1 MRKLFTFLVAFLATL
16 SGAVWGQEHDMSKDG
31 TLSITSGGSWIVTG
45 NAGEENSEHIS
56 VNAPGQEVNLTL
68 NNVNI
73 NQNGSDVSALEI
85 LAGTVHLNLAEGTTN
100 SMVSGHAHAGIY
112 VAKGATLIIDGEGS
126 LTAECAKTN
135 GTNNSLAAG
144 IGGGGSGNHA
154 SFGTIWIKGG
164 TVKARSYTYGENG
177 NPNVHAHGA
186 GIGGGEGSSEGTI
199 IITGGTVNASCE
211 DLDGLYTQGYY
222 HAVGAA
228 IGGGYR
234 GTCTSIAILGGT
246 VNAKNIVSHGGRQA
260 NNIGKG
266 ALERTDNIEGPSIIL
281 GNWDS
286 KTQPTINGD
295 NTSFTYTQ
303 DNYLYA
309 IGGNEISSNGI
320 VTLPAKTQMY
330 LTAAPTKATLNAFT
344 MTLNRTVQ
352 QIEGAHDIYVYTEDG
367 AKKPDEIISQYA
379 NLYYGPDC
387 VVDIPSNI
395 HCTNNHLFVGWLTK
409 ADETY
414 SGITE
419 TTAVDGTVD
428 ISQDMK
434 EGKKVLRYQTTG
446 TASDIQKTDYYAVWV
461 DNEMSINVITDT
473 EWDTKNAPSVDVT
486 PTDAIQYLQFTFNDN
501 NHPELNESGKE
512 VDFQTEA
519 AFGNKLKGTPTL
531 ESTYEKPY
539 KSLEGVTATV
549 TLRNGGSYTG
559 TVNFKPF
566 NISKNGFLITSATV
580 SSVKPFYNGKA
591 QNTGSTGE
599 PDHVVAVKAIID
611 GDEDNTE
618 VTLIEDVHFRIIGY
632 GDNTYNL
639 DNGVDLKDAGTYEK
653 IKIMNLVEAGV
664 KFGTSFTGGSTP
676 KKEGQGSEDQKST
689 VLEKTYEILPYPITV
704 TPSSGQSWIIGSET
718 PLTIDFLPKEGT
730 NILGEDVNEAIKYN
744 EAKLGLSK
752 TEGGSVLE
760 GNPTTPGAY
769 YIVQNGLALQ
779 DQDNGDFKTSN
790 YELKFAEKPVMFNVY
805 KDITNDQTITISV
818 AGTDNLTYDGTDQ
831 ASNVTVTANG
841 LDESQ
846 YTKKITSTVS
856 AEGVVK
862 NAGEYTV
869 TVEGK
874 KDSYFTGTK
883 TATFTVAKAEI
894 TKAAAKNQ
902 TVTLGK
908 VDTEFKK
915 EATSET
921 VELTGL
927 VNNEKPVFDTN
938 GSSLKLVADAS
949 SYTEAKT
956 YTDAIEIEKLAL
968 KDADDGSFLAA
979 NYDIS
984 NLSYNTNESR
994 GDLIVETDDQIDITD
1009 PTGDIDFKNGTMVYN
1024 GKTPA
1029 DINLSVTIDEIP
1041 LVESDYTVVYKKNNQ
1056 PVGNNE
1062 KLNVGN
1068 YSVTVTI
1075 EEGSHKG
1082 SIVQNSLNVTQR
1094 PLKVNFVLSNLD
1106 ESYIGKEIQAADYV
1120 SYSLNGTNEGL
1131 VKGEEPIIS
1140 GTFKIANQKNVNGKY
1155 DVEIRGLKISNSL
1168 TFLST
1173 NYETDLSV
1181 NGTEIAVDGDGDGTT
1196 EIEDP
1201 TNPDEGGDGGDGQD
1215 PTRYYNI
1222 YDVTEYDFID
1232 VSFSRN
1238 VVREGGSVN
1247 VYLGIPEGLDPAA
1260 VTLMFKRSLYGGW
1273 ENLNTDDDGNYLIN
1287 NIWTDIYVKAVVD
1300 ESYIDPN
1307 PDENHIYID
1316 LSETNDSIW
1325 LYTER
1330 KLVEE
1335 GKTAVIQAEVA
1346 KSCQNKE
1353 IRYMYK
1359 RTVLGEWKEMPKDY
1373 SINQYVV
1380 RDITT
1385 DIYVKAYF
1393 VFDKQDPTTAK
1404 NPHHVYADIT
1414 ATCEGLYLDATRHK
1428 VADEG
1433 DTKVFLYVKKG
1444 FETKDARYLFKR
1456 GLKGEWED
1464 LVPGIEQNTFQV
1476 TDIEGDIYL
1485 KGMDA
1490 VYTGTEDIDGM
1501 VRVYT
1506 KDGSLFVYTA
1516 QPEEIFVV
1524 SMTGVT
1530 VKRTRQTG
1538 LQSYPLN
1545 QGIYVVCVGE
1555 QVFKVRVK

>member
-1 MRKLFTFLVAFLATL
+1 MRKLFTFIVAFLATV
-16 SGAVWGQEHDMSKDG
+16 SGAVWGQEMEYSGSHDAIEINGGGVKEVTFSD
-31 TLSITSGGSWIVTG
+31 LSINAAAACKITG
-45 NAGEENSEHIS
+45 ETT
-56 VNAPGQEVNLTL
+56 VYLTL
-68 NNVNI
+68 KGKNYLTSNRDN
-73 NQNGSDVSALEI
+73 
-85 LAGTVHLNLAEGTTN
+85 
-100 SMVSGHAHAGIY
+100 AGIY
-112 VAKGATLIIDGEGS
+112 VESKSTLIITKESDGATL
-126 LTAECAKTN
+126 TARSYDSNVLATDEVN
-135 GTNNSLAAG
+135 AAG
-144 IGGGGSGNHA
+144 IGGSEANP
-154 SFGTIWIKGG
+154 SFGTIIIEGG
-164 TVKARSYTYGENG
+164 TINAYSWTKGAAG
-177 NPNVHAHGA
+177 HANGA
-186 GIGGGEGSSEGTI
+186 GIGGGNGSRDGVIIIKGGTI
-199 IITGGTVNASCE
+199 NAGCLDEGGAQGAVN
-211 DLDGLYTQGYY
+211 DR
-222 HAVGAA
+222 AVGAA
-228 IGGGYR
+228 IGGGYN
-234 GTCTSIAILGGT
+234 GTVTNIAVLGGT
-246 VNAKNIVSHGGRQA
+246 INVRNTGAEKHNAV
-260 NNIGKG
+260 NIGAGKG
-266 ALERTDNIEGPSIIL
+266 SSSAPSIIL

-303 DNYLYA
+303 GNYLNA
-309 IGGNEISSNGI
+309 IGGNEISSNGT

-330 LTAAPTKATLNAFT
+330 LTAAPTQATLNAHT
-344 MTLNRTVQ
+344 MKLVKTKDLM
-352 QIEGAHDIYVYTEDG
+352 EGAHTITVYTKDG
-367 AKKPDEIISQYA
+367 GKTPDQVIKQFA
-379 NLYYGPDC
+379 NLYYGADC
-387 VVDIPSNI
+387 TVEVPSNI
-395 HCTNNHLFVGWLTK
+395 HCNKGHHFMGWMKAVG
-409 ADETY
+409 
-414 SGITE
+414 
-419 TTAVDGTVD
+419 TAPAAAIQEPVDGTGTVSGPKGD
-428 ISQDMK
+428 
-434 EGKKVLRYQTTG
+434 EGEKLLKYTTVG
-446 TASDIQKTDYYAVWV
+446 DASGIAETTYSAVWV
-461 DNEMSINVITDT
+461 DNEMSILVKTETDWSK
-473 EWDTKNAPSVDVT
+473 ESAPIVSVT
-486 PTDAIQYLQFTFNDN
+486 PTNAVSLLDYTFNAGTDGEN
-501 NHPELNESGKE
+501 AELKVPDKEVSFSKVLGKE
-512 VDFQTEA
+512 NALT
-519 AFGNKLKGTPTL
+519 GTPTL
-531 ESTYEKPY
+531 DSNYDQPSKT
-539 KSLEGVTATV
+539 LTGITATV
-549 TLRNGGSYTG
+549 KVKDSKASGV
-559 TVNFKPF
+559 TVNFNPF
-566 NISKNGFLITSATV
+566 VIYKYDMLITSASINT
-580 SSVKPFYNGKA
+580 KNTHKYNGLDH
-591 QNTGSTGE
+591 NGTEGE
-599 PDHVVAVKAIID
+599 PDHLLTVKGKIVNDAS
-611 GDEDNTE
+611 GTE
-618 VTLIEDVHFRIIGY
+618 YDLRESVHYRIISY
-632 GDNTYNL
+632 KYN
-639 DNGVDLKDAGTYEK
+639 DSPNETSNKDAGVKLKDAGKYAEIT
-653 IKIMNLVEAGV
+653 IMNLLNNGV
-664 KFGTSFTGGSTP
+664 KFSDEFKGTTTQVAQTEDE
-676 KKEGQGSEDQKST
+676 KKTTLSET
-689 VLEKTYEILPYPITV
+689 VNIGPCMIELIPA
-704 TPSSGQSWIIGSET
+704 SGQTWKIGTDDSPTISYT
-718 PLTIDFLPKEGT
+718 PVAGT
-730 NILGEDVNEAIKYN
+730 QILGESITEKVAYANSTS
-744 EAKLGLSK
+744 LGLSN
-752 TEGGSVLE
+752 TRDGAALT
-760 GNPTTPGAY
+760 GNPTEKGIY
-769 YIVQNGLALQ
+769 YIVQNSLALA
-779 DQDNGDFKTSN
+779 DDNVSGFKASN
-790 YELKFAEKPVMFNVY
+790 YKLVFKSGVTYIVN
-805 KDITNDQTITISV
+805 KDIKDDEDVTIDLKVENIS
-818 AGTDNLTYDGTDQ
+818 DLSDWTYDGKEH
-831 ASNVTVTANG
+831 A
-841 LDESQ
+841 
-846 YTKKITSTVS
+846 ITVS
-856 AEGVVK
+856 VKDGNKDLIKDTDYTLSLTGGIGASTENLTVK
-862 NAGEYTV
+862 NAGTYTV
-869 TVEGK
+869 TVTGMGL
-874 KDSYFTGTK
+874 YTGTK
-883 TATFTVAKAEI
+883 TATFTVATAKI

-1009 PTGDIDFKNGTMVYN
+1009 PTGDIDFKKGTMVYN

-1041 LVESDYTVVYKKNNQ
+1041 LAESDYTVVYKKDNQ
-1056 PVGNNE
+1056 KVGDDE

-1068 YSVTVTI
+1068 YTVTVTI
-1075 EEGSHKG
+1075 TKEGSHQG
-1082 SIVQNSLNVTQR
+1082 SIVQKLLNVTQR

-1106 ESYIGKEIQAADYV
+1106 ESYIGKEIQAANFV
-1120 SYSLNGTNEGL
+1120 SYGLNGANEGL
-1131 VKGEEPIIS
+1131 VQGETPTIS
-1140 GTFKIANQKNVNGKY
+1140 GTFKIANQKNTNGKY
-1155 DVEIRGLKISNSL
+1155 DVEIRRLKISDSQ
-1168 TFLST
+1168 TFSSA
-1173 NYETDLSV
+1173 NYKTVLYV
-1181 NGTEIAVDGDGDGTT
+1181 NGTEITVDGSGDGTT

-1215 PTRYYNI
+1215 PTKYYNI

-1232 VSFSRN
+1232 VSFSRH

-1260 VTLMFKRSLYGGW
+1260 VTLMFKRSLYGTW
-1273 ENLNTDDDGNYLIN
+1273 DTLKADNEGNYKIDY
-1287 NIWTDIYVKAVVD
+1287 IWSDIYVKAVVD

-1444 FETKDARYLFKR
+1444 FETKDARYQFKR

-1516 QPEEIFVV
+1516 QPEEISVV

>member
-1 MRKLFTFLVAFLATL
+1 MVRG
-16 SGAVWGQEHDMSKDG
+16 GAS
-31 TLSITSGGSWIVTG
+31 
-45 NAGEENSEHIS
+45 
-56 VNAPGQEVNLTL
+56 
-68 NNVNI
+68 
-73 NQNGSDVSALEI
+73 
-85 LAGTVHLNLAEGTTN
+85 
-100 SMVSGHAHAGIY
+100 
-112 VAKGATLIIDGEGS
+112 
-126 LTAECAKTN
+126 
-135 GTNNSLAAG
+135 
-144 IGGGGSGNHA
+144 
-154 SFGTIWIKGG
+154 
-164 TVKARSYTYGENG
+164 
-177 NPNVHAHGA
+177 
-186 GIGGGEGSSEGTI
+186 
-199 IITGGTVNASCE
+199 
-211 DLDGLYTQGYY
+211 
-222 HAVGAA
+222 
-228 IGGGYR
+228 
-234 GTCTSIAILGGT
+234 
-246 VNAKNIVSHGGRQA
+246 
-260 NNIGKG
+260 
-266 ALERTDNIEGPSIIL
+266 PSIIF
-281 GNWDS
+281 GKWDKGS
-286 KTQPTINGD
+286 DSPVIKEIHNSGWIAANNG
-295 NTSFTYTQ
+295 
-303 DNYLYA
+303 NYLDA
-309 IGGNEISSNGI
+309 RNGTEYEGKGT

-330 LTAAPTKATLNAFT
+330 LTAAPTRATLNAHT
-344 MTLNRTVQ
+344 MELVKTEEPMEEST
-352 QIEGAHDIYVYTEDG
+352 IMVYTKEEG
-367 AKKPDEIISQYA
+367 KTPDQVIEQFA
-379 NLYYGPDC
+379 NLYYGADC
-387 VVDIPSNI
+387 TVEVPSNI
-395 HCTNNHLFVGWLTK
+395 HCDKEHHFMGWMKAVG
-409 ADETY
+409 
-414 SGITE
+414 
-419 TTAVDGTVD
+419 TASATAIQEPVDGTGTV
-428 ISQDMK
+428 K
-434 EGKKVLRYQTTG
+434 GPNGEEGEKLLRYTTVG
-446 TASDIQKTDYYAVWV
+446 DASGIAKTTYSAVWV
-461 DNEMSINVITDT
+461 DNEMPITVKTGTD
-473 EWDTKNAPSVDVT
+473 WTKNKDDIAPKVSVT
-486 PTDAIQYLQFTFNDN
+486 PEGAIGLLEYTFNDGSN
-501 NHPELNESGKE
+501 NELNVSQAE
-512 VDFQTEA
+512 VDFVKT
-519 AFGNKLKGTPTL
+519 NSNVLKGTPTL
-531 ESTYEKPY
+531 LGGEISKT
-539 KSLEGVTATV
+539 LENVTATV
-549 TLRNGGSYTG
+549 KVKGSLNQG
-559 TVNFKPF
+559 VTVEFKPF
-566 NISKNGFLITSATV
+566 VIYAKDLLITSATITPNA
-580 SSVKPFYNGKA
+580 KHTYNGK
-591 QNTGSTGE
+591 
-599 PDHVVAVKAIID
+599 DHNGTE
-611 GDEDNTE
+611 GDEDHLLTVKGKVDGGTE
-618 VTLIEDVHFRIIGY
+618 TDIVLREGVHYRIIQY
-632 GDNTYNL
+632 NTKDNQ
-639 DNGVDLKDAGTYEK
+639 
-653 IKIMNLVEAGV
+653 
-664 KFGTSFTGGSTP
+664 
-676 KKEGQGSEDQKST
+676 QGSED
-689 VLEKTYEILPYPITV
+689 L
-704 TPSSGQSWIIGSET
+704 
-718 PLTIDFLPKEGT
+718 
-730 NILGEDVNEAIKYN
+730 N
-744 EAKLGLSK
+744 
-752 TEGGSVLE
+752 
-760 GNPTTPGAY
+760 
-769 YIVQNGLALQ
+769 NGVKVKDA
-779 DQDNGDFKTSN
+779 G
-790 YELKFAEKPVMFNVY
+790 VY
-805 KDITNDQTITISV
+805 KDITIMNILDNGVKFDPTEMSAAQAISGDTKKYTISGEVTVEKYTITVKPEEGSWTLGSQEPFKINFAPAQGSTIQETGETVNYTGSLGISKDGASTV
-818 AGTDNLTYDGTDQ
+818 TGTPTEIGNYKVVQNNLALASSGTFDVNNYQLAFISDIAFTVNKDMSKDDSGVTLTVTGTKDLTYDGKDHT
-831 ASNVTVTANG
+831 
-841 LDESQ
+841 
-846 YTKKITSTVS
+846 ITVS
-856 AEGVVK
+856 VKDGVSDLKENTDYTLSLTGGIGASTENLTVK

-869 TVEGK
+869 TV
-874 KDSYFTGTK
+874 TGMGLYTGEK

-902 TVTLGK
+902 TVTLGR
-908 VDTEFKK
+908 VDTEFKT

-949 SYTEAKT
+949 SYTEAKP
-956 YTDAIEIEKLAL
+956 YTDVIEIEKLAL

-984 NLSYNTNESR
+984 KLSYNTNESR

-1029 DINLSVTIDEIP
+1029 DINLSVAIDETP
-1041 LVESDYTVVYKKNNQ
+1041 LAKSDYTVEYKKNNQ
-1056 PVGNNE
+1056 KVSDDE
-1062 KLNVGN
+1062 KLNVGK
-1068 YSVTVTI
+1068 YTVTVTI
-1075 EEGSHKG
+1075 TKDGSHKG
-1082 SIVQNSLNVTQR
+1082 SIVQKPLNVTQR

-1131 VKGEEPIIS
+1131 VQGETPTIS
-1140 GTFKIANQKNVNGKY
+1140 GTFKIANQKNANGKY
-1155 DVEIRGLKISNSL
+1155 DVTISDLKISDSQ
-1168 TFLST
+1168 TFSST
-1173 NYETDLSV
+1173 NYKTVLYV
-1181 NGTEIAVDGDGDGTT
+1181 NGTEITVDGNGDGTT

-1215 PTRYYNI
+1215 PINYYNI
-1222 YDVTEYDFID
+1222 YNETTYDFID

-1247 VYLGIPEGLDPAA
+1247 VYLEIPEGLDPAA
-1260 VTLMFKRSLYGGW
+1260 VTLMFKRGMYGYW
-1273 ENLNTDDDGNYLIN
+1273 ENLNTDDDGNCPIR

-1325 LYTER
+1325 LYTEC

-1485 KGMDA
+1485 KGIDA

-1516 QPEEIFVV
+1516 QPEEISVV

>member
-1 MRKLFTFLVAFLATL
+1 MRKLFTFLFAFLATL
-16 SGAVWGQEHDMSKDG
+16 SGAVWGQDTYNVSSGPVNITTAGNYKITGSTDQNTISVSGGGEVHITLENVSVAVNEIDG
-31 TLSITSGGSWIVTG
+31 CAFSITG
-45 NAGEENSEHIS
+45 NTT
-56 VNAPGQEVNLTL
+56 VYLTL
-68 NNVNI
+68 
-73 NQNGSDVSALEI
+73 
-85 LAGTVHLNLAEGTTN
+85 AGGPKGDKEYTNLLRSN
-100 SMVSGHAHAGIY
+100 RDNAGIY
-112 VAKGATLIIDGEGS
+112 VEEGS
-126 LTAECAKTN
+126 TLVITQESNGSHLKAEAVNKSDLI
-135 GTNNSLAAG
+135 NSHVNAAG
-144 IGGGGSGNHA
+144 IGGSNNKPD
-154 SFGTIWIKGG
+154 FGTIVIEGG
-164 TVKARSYTYGENG
+164 DIEAYSYTNQ
-177 NPNVHAHGA
+177 PAPHANGA
-186 GIGGGEGSSEGTI
+186 GIGGGSHSTKGDIIIKGGTI
-199 IITGGTVNASCE
+199 KAACIDDFGTVWGNPNK
-211 DLDGLYTQGYY
+211 
-222 HAVGAA
+222 HAVGAG
-228 IGGGYR
+228 IGGGYE
-234 GTCTSIAILGGT
+234 GTVSSITILGG
-246 VNAKNIVSHGGRQA
+246 IVETWSEGYLNSYRGQ
-260 NNIGKG
+260 NIGNGKDYSG
-266 ALERTDNIEGPSIIL
+266 NTHPSIII
-281 GNWDS
+281 GQWDS
-286 KTQPTINGD
+286 ETTPEVVCQQNSIDKTNFLDARNG
-295 NTSFTYTQ
+295 TEYEGKGT
-303 DNYLYA
+303 
-309 IGGNEISSNGI
+309 

-330 LTAAPTKATLNAFT
+330 LTAAPTQATLNAHT
-344 MTLNRTVQ
+344 MELVKTKDPM
-352 QIEGAHDIYVYTEDG
+352 EGAHTITVYTKDG
-367 AKKPDEIISQYA
+367 GKTPDQVIKQFA
-379 NLYYGPDC
+379 NLYYGADC
-387 VVDIPSNI
+387 TVEVPSNI
-395 HCTNNHLFVGWLTK
+395 HCDKGHHFMGWMKAVGT
-409 ADETY
+409 APAAAIQEPVAGTGTVTIPSGTEDEKLLRYTTVGDASGIAETTY
-414 SGITE
+414 S
-419 TTAVDGTVD
+419 
-428 ISQDMK
+428 
-434 EGKKVLRYQTTG
+434 
-446 TASDIQKTDYYAVWV
+446 AVWV
-461 DNEMSINVITDT
+461 DNEMPITVKTATNWTTNTNV
-473 EWDTKNAPSVDVT
+473 APKVSVT
-486 PTDAIQYLQFTFNDN
+486 PVEAVSLLEYTFNDGSN
-501 NHPELNESGKE
+501 NELNVPQAK
-512 VDFQTEA
+512 VDFVNT
-519 AFGNKLKGTPTL
+519 NSNVLKGTPTL
-531 ESTYEKPY
+531 SGQEVSKM
-539 KSLEGVTATV
+539 LENVTATV
-549 TLRNGGSYTG
+549 KVKDSSNSGV
-559 TVNFKPF
+559 TVEFKPF
-566 NISKNGFLITSATV
+566 VIYAKDLLITSATITP
-580 SSVKPFYNGKA
+580 KAKHTYNGK
-591 QNTGSTGE
+591 
-599 PDHVVAVKAIID
+599 DHNGTE
-611 GDEDNTE
+611 GDEDHLLTVKGKVDGGTE
-618 VTLIEDVHFRIIGY
+618 TDIVLREGVHYRIIQY
-632 GDNTYNL
+632 TKDNLQGPEDQN
-639 DNGVDLKDAGTYEK
+639 NGVKVKDAG
-653 IKIMNLVEAGV
+653 
-664 KFGTSFTGGSTP
+664 
-676 KKEGQGSEDQKST
+676 
-689 VLEKTYEILPYPITV
+689 
-704 TPSSGQSWIIGSET
+704 
-718 PLTIDFLPKEGT
+718 
-730 NILGEDVNEAIKYN
+730 
-744 EAKLGLSK
+744 
-752 TEGGSVLE
+752 
-760 GNPTTPGAY
+760 
-769 YIVQNGLALQ
+769 
-779 DQDNGDFKTSN
+779 
-790 YELKFAEKPVMFNVY
+790 VY
-805 KDITNDQTITISV
+805 KDITIMNILDNGVKFDSSVSGTEVIDGDKKKYTISGEV
-818 AGTDNLTYDGTDQ
+818 TVEKCSITVIPVEGSWTLGSKEPFKISFAPAQGSTIQETGETVNYIGSLGISKDGGSTVITNTPTEIGNYKVVQNNLELATNGAFDVNNYQLAFTNDIAFTVNKDMSKGDSGVTLTVTGTKDLTYDGKDHT
-831 ASNVTVTANG
+831 
-841 LDESQ
+841 
-846 YTKKITSTVS
+846 ITVS
-856 AEGVVK
+856 VKDGASDLKENTDYTLSLTGGIGASTENLTVK

-869 TVEGK
+869 TVTGMGL
-874 KDSYFTGTK
+874 YTGTK

-927 VNNEKPVFDTN
+927 VNNEKPVFDTSD
-938 GSSLKLVADAS
+938 SSLKLVADAS

-956 YTDAIEIEKLAL
+956 YTDVIEIEKLAL

-984 NLSYNTNESR
+984 KLSYSTNESR

-1029 DINLSVTIDEIP
+1029 DINLSVAIDETR
-1041 LVESDYTVVYKKNNQ
+1041 LAESDYTVEYKKNNQ
-1056 PVGNNE
+1056 KVGDDE
-1062 KLNVGN
+1062 KLNVGD
-1068 YSVTVTI
+1068 YTVTVTI
-1075 EEGSHKG
+1075 TNGSHKG
-1082 SIVQNSLNVTQR
+1082 SIVQKPLNVTKR
-1094 PLKVNFVLSNLD
+1094 LLKVNFVLSNLD
-1106 ESYIGKEIQAADYV
+1106 ESYIGKEIQAANFV

-1131 VKGEEPIIS
+1131 VQGETPTIS
-1140 GTFKIANQKNVNGKY
+1140 GTFKIANQKNANGKY
-1155 DVEIRGLKISNSL
+1155 DVEISGLKISDSP
-1168 TFLST
+1168 TFLSA
-1173 NYETDLSV
+1173 NYNTVLYV
-1181 NGTEIAVDGDGDGTT
+1181 NGTTITVDGNGDGTT

-1201 TNPDEGGDGGDGQD
+1201 IKPDQGGDGGDVQD
-1215 PTRYYNI
+1215 PTKYYNI

-1260 VTLMFKRSLYGGW
+1260 VTLMFKRGMYNNW
-1273 ENLNTDDDGNYLIN
+1273 ETLDEGVQPGEYPIN
-1287 NIWTDIYVKAVVD
+1287 NIWSDIYVKAVVD

-1485 KGMDA
+1485 KGIDA

-1516 QPEEIFVV
+1516 QPEEISVV

>member
-1 MRKLFTFLVAFLATL
+1 MRKLFTFLVAFLATV
-16 SGAVWGQEHDMSKDG
+16 SGTVWGQEHDMSKDG

-56 VNAPGQEVNLTL
+56 VNASGQEVNLTL

-112 VAKGATLIIDGEGS
+112 VAEGATLIIDGEGS

-144 IGGGGSGNHA
+144 IGGGGSGNDA
-154 SFGTIWIKGG
+154 NFGTIWIKGG
-164 TVKARSYTYGENG
+164 TVKARSYTSGSDAG
-177 NPNVHAHGA
+177 VNVHAHGA
-186 GIGGGEGSSEGTI
+186 GIGGGQGSKNGTI

-211 DLDGLYTQGYY
+211 DLDGLLTQGYY

-228 IGGGYR
+228 IGGGYE
-234 GTCTSIAILGGT
+234 GTCTSIVILGGT
-246 VNAKNIVSHGGRQA
+246 VNAKNVVSYGGRQA
-260 NNIGKG
+260 NNIGEG
-266 ALERTDNIEGPSIIL
+266 ADNKNDGPSIIL
-281 GNWDS
+281 GNWDRNT
-286 KTQPTINGD
+286 KPIINGD
-295 NTSFTYTQ
+295 NTSFTYTK
-303 DNYLYA
+303 DNYLNA
-309 IGGNEISSNGI
+309 IGGNEISSNGT

-330 LTAAPTKATLNAFT
+330 LTAAPTQATLNAHT
-344 MTLNRTVQ
+344 MELVKTKDPM
-352 QIEGAHDIYVYTEDG
+352 EGAHTITVYTKDRG
-367 AKKPDEIISQYA
+367 KTPDQIIEQFA
-379 NLYYGPDC
+379 NLYYGADC
-387 VVDIPSNI
+387 TVEVPSNI
-395 HCTNNHLFVGWLTK
+395 HCDKGHHFMGWMKAVGT
-409 ADETY
+409 APAAAIQEPVAGTGTVTIPSGTEDEKLLRYITVGDASGIEKTTY
-414 SGITE
+414 S
-419 TTAVDGTVD
+419 
-428 ISQDMK
+428 
-434 EGKKVLRYQTTG
+434 
-446 TASDIQKTDYYAVWV
+446 AVWV
-461 DNEMSINVITDT
+461 DNEMPITVKTGTNWTTNTNV
-473 EWDTKNAPSVDVT
+473 APEVSVT
-486 PTDAIQYLQFTFNDN
+486 PAEAVSLLEYTFNDGSN
-501 NHPELNESGKE
+501 NELNVPQAE
-512 VDFQTEA
+512 VDFVNT
-519 AFGNKLKGTPTL
+519 NSNVLKGIPTL
-531 ESTYEKPY
+531 SGQEVSKT
-539 KSLEGVTATV
+539 LANVTATV
-549 TLRNGGSYTG
+549 KVKDSSNQGV
-559 TVNFKPF
+559 TVEFKPF
-566 NISKNGFLITSATV
+566 VIYANDLLITSATITP
-580 SSVKPFYNGKA
+580 KAEHTYNGK
-591 QNTGSTGE
+591 
-599 PDHVVAVKAIID
+599 DHNGTE
-611 GDEDNTE
+611 GDEDHLLTVKGKVDGGSE
-618 VTLIEDVHFRIIGY
+618 TDIVLREGVHYRIIQY
-632 GDNTYNL
+632 T
-639 DNGVDLKDAGTYEK
+639 KD
-653 IKIMNLVEAGV
+653 
-664 KFGTSFTGGSTP
+664 
-676 KKEGQGSEDQKST
+676 GQLGSEDQ
-689 VLEKTYEILPYPITV
+689 
-704 TPSSGQSWIIGSET
+704 
-718 PLTIDFLPKEGT
+718 
-730 NILGEDVNEAIKYN
+730 N
-744 EAKLGLSK
+744 
-752 TEGGSVLE
+752 
-760 GNPTTPGAY
+760 
-769 YIVQNGLALQ
+769 NGVKVKDA
-779 DQDNGDFKTSN
+779 G
-790 YELKFAEKPVMFNVY
+790 VY
-805 KDITNDQTITISV
+805 KDITIMNRLDNGVKFDPTEMSAAQAISGDTKKYTISGEVTVEKYTITVTPEKGSWTLGSQEPFKINFDPAQGSTIQETGETVNYIGSLGISKEGGSTV
-818 AGTDNLTYDGTDQ
+818 TGTPTEIGNYKVVKNDLALATSGTFDVNNYQLAFTSDIAFTVNKDMSKDDSGVTLTVTGTNLTYDGKEH
-831 ASNVTVTANG
+831 A
-841 LDESQ
+841 
-846 YTKKITSTVS
+846 ITVS
-856 AEGVVK
+856 VKDGNKDLIKDTDYTLSLTGGIGASTENLTVK

-869 TVEGK
+869 TVTGMGL
-874 KDSYFTGTK
+874 YAGTK

-927 VNNEKPVFDTN
+927 VNNEKPVFDTS

-949 SYTEAKT
+949 SYTEARP
-956 YTDAIEIEKLAL
+956 YTGAIEIEKLAL
-968 KDADDGSFLAA
+968 KDADDGSFLAD
-979 NYDIS
+979 NYDMT
-984 NLSYNTNESR
+984 NVSYVAGN
-994 GDLIVETDDQIDITD
+994 LIVETDDQIDITD
-1009 PTGDIDFKNGTMVYN
+1009 PTGDIDFKKGTMVYN

-1029 DINLSVTIDEIP
+1029 DINLSVSIKGEP
-1041 LVESDYTVVYKKNNQ
+1041 LAEGKYTVTYKKDGTTLVDND
-1056 PVGNNE
+1056 E

-1075 EEGSHKG
+1075 EEGSHNG
-1082 SIVQNSLNVTQR
+1082 SIVQKPLKVTKR

-1106 ESYIGKEIQAADYV
+1106 ESYIGKEIQAANFV

-1131 VKGEEPIIS
+1131 VQGETPTIS
-1140 GTFKIANQKNVNGKY
+1140 GTFKIANQKNANGKY

-1444 FETKDARYLFKR
+1444 FETKDARYQFKR

-1485 KGMDA
+1485 KGIDA

-1516 QPEEIFVV
+1516 QPEEISVV

>member
-1 MRKLFTFLVAFLATL
+1 MA
-16 SGAVWGQEHDMSKDG
+16 DD
-31 TLSITSGGSWIVTG
+31 
-45 NAGEENSEHIS
+45 N
-56 VNAPGQEVNLTL
+56 
-68 NNVNI
+68 
-73 NQNGSDVSALEI
+73 
-85 LAGTVHLNLAEGTTN
+85 
-100 SMVSGHAHAGIY
+100 VSGF
-112 VAKGATLIIDGEGS
+112 K
-126 LTAECAKTN
+126 
-135 GTNNSLAAG
+135 
-144 IGGGGSGNHA
+144 A
-154 SFGTIWIKGG
+154 SNYK
-164 TVKARSYTYGENG
+164 
-177 NPNVHAHGA
+177 
-186 GIGGGEGSSEGTI
+186 
-199 IITGGTVNASCE
+199 
-211 DLDGLYTQGYY
+211 LD
-222 HAVGAA
+222 
-228 IGGGYR
+228 
-234 GTCTSIAILGGT
+234 
-246 VNAKNIVSHGGRQA
+246 
-260 NNIGKG
+260 
-266 ALERTDNIEGPSIIL
+266 
-281 GNWDS
+281 
-286 KTQPTINGD
+286 
-295 NTSFTYTQ
+295 F
-303 DNYLYA
+303 
-309 IGGNEISSNGI
+309 
-320 VTLPAKTQMY
+320 
-330 LTAAPTKATLNAFT
+330 
-344 MTLNRTVQ
+344 
-352 QIEGAHDIYVYTEDG
+352 
-367 AKKPDEIISQYA
+367 
-379 NLYYGPDC
+379 
-387 VVDIPSNI
+387 
-395 HCTNNHLFVGWLTK
+395 
-409 ADETY
+409 
-414 SGITE
+414 
-419 TTAVDGTVD
+419 
-428 ISQDMK
+428 
-434 EGKKVLRYQTTG
+434 
-446 TASDIQKTDYYAVWV
+446 
-461 DNEMSINVITDT
+461 
-473 EWDTKNAPSVDVT
+473 
-486 PTDAIQYLQFTFNDN
+486 
-501 NHPELNESGKE
+501 
-512 VDFQTEA
+512 
-519 AFGNKLKGTPTL
+519 
-531 ESTYEKPY
+531 
-539 KSLEGVTATV
+539 KSGVT
-549 TLRNGGSYTG
+549 
-559 TVNFKPF
+559 
-566 NISKNGFLITSATV
+566 
-580 SSVKPFYNGKA
+580 
-591 QNTGSTGE
+591 
-599 PDHVVAVKAIID
+599 
-611 GDEDNTE
+611 
-618 VTLIEDVHFRIIGY
+618 
-632 GDNTYNL
+632 
-639 DNGVDLKDAGTYEK
+639 
-653 IKIMNLVEAGV
+653 
-664 KFGTSFTGGSTP
+664 
-676 KKEGQGSEDQKST
+676 
-689 VLEKTYEILPYPITV
+689 
-704 TPSSGQSWIIGSET
+704 
-718 PLTIDFLPKEGT
+718 
-730 NILGEDVNEAIKYN
+730 
-744 EAKLGLSK
+744 
-752 TEGGSVLE
+752 
-760 GNPTTPGAY
+760 
-769 YIVQNGLALQ
+769 YIVN
-779 DQDNGDFKTSN
+779 
-790 YELKFAEKPVMFNVY
+790 
-805 KDITNDQTITISV
+805 KDITDDEDVTIDLKVENIS
-818 AGTDNLTYDGTDQ
+818 DLSDWTYDGKDHT
-831 ASNVTVTANG
+831 
-841 LDESQ
+841 
-846 YTKKITSTVS
+846 ITVS
-856 AEGVVK
+856 VKDGASDLKENTDYTLSLTGGIGASTENLTVK

-869 TVEGK
+869 TVTGMGL
-874 KDSYFTGTK
+874 YTGTK

-927 VNNEKPVFDTN
+927 VNNEKPVFDTS

-949 SYTEAKT
+949 SYTEARP
-956 YTDAIEIEKLAL
+956 YTGAIEIEKLAL
-968 KDADDGSFLAA
+968 KDADDGSFLAD
-979 NYDIS
+979 NYDMT
-984 NLSYNTNESR
+984 NVSYVAGN
-994 GDLIVETDDQIDITD
+994 LIVETDDQIDITD
-1009 PTGDIDFKNGTMVYN
+1009 PTGDIDFKKGTMVYN

-1029 DINLSVTIDEIP
+1029 DINLSVSIKGEP
-1041 LVESDYTVVYKKNNQ
+1041 LAEGKYTVTYKKDGTTLVDND
-1056 PVGNNE
+1056 E

-1075 EEGSHKG
+1075 EEGSHNG
-1082 SIVQNSLNVTQR
+1082 SIVQKPLKVTKR

-1106 ESYIGKEIQAADYV
+1106 ESYIGKEIQAANFV

-1131 VKGEEPIIS
+1131 VQGETPTIS
-1140 GTFKIANQKNVNGKY
+1140 GTFKIANQKNANGKY

-1260 VTLMFKRSLYGGW
+1260 VTLMFKRGVYGTWGAL
-1273 ENLNTDDDGNYLIN
+1273 NLNDNNQYLIN

-1414 ATCEGLYLDATRHK
+1414 ATSEGLYLDATRHK

-1444 FETKDARYLFKR
+1444 FETKDARYQFKR

-1485 KGMDA
+1485 KGIDA

-1516 QPEEIFVV
+1516 QPEEISVV

>member
-112 VAKGATLIIDGEGS
+112 VAYGATLIIDGEGS

-144 IGGGGSGNHA
+144 IGGGGSGIDA

-164 TVKARSYTYGENG
+164 TVKARSYTYGENW

-330 LTAAPTKATLNAFT
+330 LTAAPTKATLNAHT
-344 MTLNRTVQ
+344 MELVKTKDPM
-352 QIEGAHDIYVYTEDG
+352 EGAHTIMVYTKGGE
-367 AKKPDEIISQYA
+367 KTPDQVIEQFA
-379 NLYYGPDC
+379 NLYYGADC
-387 VVDIPSNI
+387 TVEVPSNI
-395 HCTNNHLFVGWLTK
+395 HCDKGHHFMGWMKAVGT
-409 ADETY
+409 APA
-414 SGITE
+414 TE
-419 TTAVDGTVD
+419 IQEPVDGTGTVSGPKGD
-428 ISQDMK
+428 EDEK
-434 EGKKVLRYQTTG
+434 LLKYTTVG
-446 TASDIQKTDYYAVWV
+446 DASGIEKTTYSAVWV
-461 DNEMSINVITDT
+461 DNEMPITVKTGTNWTTNTNV
-473 EWDTKNAPSVDVT
+473 APKVSVT
-486 PTDAIQYLQFTFNDN
+486 PAEAVSLLEYTFNDGSN
-501 NHPELNESGKE
+501 NELNVPQAE
-512 VDFQTEA
+512 VDFVNT
-519 AFGNKLKGTPTL
+519 NRNVLKGIPTL
-531 ESTYEKPY
+531 SGQEVSKT
-539 KSLEGVTATV
+539 LANVTATV
-549 TLRNGGSYTG
+549 KVKGSLNQG
-559 TVNFKPF
+559 VTVEFKPF
-566 NISKNGFLITSATV
+566 VIYAKDLLITSATITPDA
-580 SSVKPFYNGKA
+580 KHTYNGK
-591 QNTGSTGE
+591 
-599 PDHVVAVKAIID
+599 DHNGTE
-611 GDEDNTE
+611 GDEDHLLTVKGKVDGGSE
-618 VTLIEDVHFRIIGY
+618 TDIVLREGVHYRIIRY
-632 GDNTYNL
+632 T
-639 DNGVDLKDAGTYEK
+639 KD
-653 IKIMNLVEAGV
+653 
-664 KFGTSFTGGSTP
+664 
-676 KKEGQGSEDQKST
+676 GQLGSEDQ
-689 VLEKTYEILPYPITV
+689 
-704 TPSSGQSWIIGSET
+704 
-718 PLTIDFLPKEGT
+718 
-730 NILGEDVNEAIKYN
+730 N
-744 EAKLGLSK
+744 
-752 TEGGSVLE
+752 
-760 GNPTTPGAY
+760 
-769 YIVQNGLALQ
+769 NGVKVKDA
-779 DQDNGDFKTSN
+779 G
-790 YELKFAEKPVMFNVY
+790 VY
-805 KDITNDQTITISV
+805 KDITIMNILDNGVKFDSSVSGTEVIDGDKKTYKISGEVTVEKYTITVKPEEGSWTLGSQKPFKINFAPAQGSPIQETGETVNYTGSLGISKDEGSTV
-818 AGTDNLTYDGTDQ
+818 ITNTPTEIGNYKVVQNNLELATNGAFDVNNYKLAFTSDIAFTVNKDMSKDDSGVTLTVTETKDLTYDGKDHT
-831 ASNVTVTANG
+831 
-841 LDESQ
+841 
-846 YTKKITSTVS
+846 ITVS
-856 AEGVVK
+856 VKDGNKDLIKDTDYTLSLTGGIGASTENLTVK
-862 NAGEYTV
+862 NAGTYTV
-869 TVEGK
+869 TVTGK
-874 KDSYFTGTK
+874 GLYTGTK
-883 TATFTVAKAEI
+883 TATFTVATAKI

-1029 DINLSVTIDEIP
+1029 DINLFVTIDEIP
-1041 LVESDYTVVYKKNNQ
+1041 LAESDYTVVYKKDNQ
-1056 PVGNNE
+1056 KVGDDE
-1062 KLNVGN
+1062 KLNVGT
-1068 YSVTVTI
+1068 YTVTVTI
-1075 EEGSHKG
+1075 TKEGSHQG
-1082 SIVQNSLNVTQR
+1082 SIVQKVLNVTQR

-1106 ESYIGKEIQAADYV
+1106 ESYIGKEIQAANFV
-1120 SYSLNGTNEGL
+1120 SYGLNGANEGL
-1131 VKGEEPIIS
+1131 VQGETPTIS
-1140 GTFKIANQKNVNGKY
+1140 GTFKIANQKNANGKY
-1155 DVEIRGLKISNSL
+1155 DVEIRGLKISDSQ
-1168 TFLST
+1168 TFSSA
-1173 NYETDLSV
+1173 NYKTVLYV
-1181 NGTEIAVDGDGDGTT
+1181 NGTEITVDGSGDGTT

-1215 PTRYYNI
+1215 PTKYYNI

-1232 VSFSRN
+1232 VSFSRH

-1444 FETKDARYLFKR
+1444 FETKDARYQFKR

-1485 KGMDA
+1485 KGIDA

-1516 QPEEIFVV
+1516 QPEEISVV